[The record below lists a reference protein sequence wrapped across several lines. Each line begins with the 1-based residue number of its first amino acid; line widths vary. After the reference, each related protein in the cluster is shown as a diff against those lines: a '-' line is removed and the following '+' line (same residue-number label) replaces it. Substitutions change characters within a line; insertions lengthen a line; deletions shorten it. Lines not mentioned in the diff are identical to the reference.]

1 MSTAI
6 IIAILIVVLFIGI
19 RSTVK
24 HFSGKGSGCCGSA
37 DYKARK
43 KRLAHVAARRCF
55 RVEGMMCQN
64 CVNRVMEQI
73 NSIPGAS
80 AEVNLKKGTVT
91 VSMESEMPDS
101 LFTAAIEK
109 AGYEVKGAIE

>member
-6 IIAILIVVLFIGI
+6 VIIIVLAVFVFAL
-19 RSTVK
+19 RSTVN
-24 HFSGKGSGCCGSA
+24 HFRGKGSGCCGSA

-43 KRLAHVAARRCF
+43 KRLAHVAARRRF
-55 RVEGMMCQN
+55 HVEGMMCQN

-80 AEVNLKKGTVT
+80 AAVDLRRGTVT

-101 LFTAAIEK
+101 LFVSAIEK
-109 AGYEVKGAIE
+109 AGYEVKGAAE